1 LVEGDEWSASHS
13 RFIILGKE
21 SVASMGL
28 EVGWA
33 PVWMSFERE
42 ESLILLA
49 GQTIASQFTG

>member
-21 SVASMGL
+21 PVASIGL

-33 PVWMSFERE
+33 PVWMPFERE